1 MARAP
6 IATIEATTGELA
18 KQAINGLLGLWGI
31 DQHYS
36 WVISTQADEYFALP
50 HKDKVM
56 IRKAPGGVDVA
67 YRQEL
72 LYCSSMRPIVHQ
84 VLDREKLLLA
94 ELRQALD
101 EYAHRSRNFGG
112 RKEADDNWPMD
123 ASASP
128 SGASGHNHRDG
139 DGGVAFL
146 RADGVTDGVTDG
158 GGAVRGG

>member
-1 MARAP
+1 MARLRSGGA
-6 IATIEATTGELA
+6 
-18 KQAINGLLGLWGI
+18 
-31 DQHYS
+31 
-36 WVISTQADEYFALP
+36 
-50 HKDKVM
+50 
-56 IRKAPGGVDVA
+56 APG
-67 YRQEL
+67 L
-72 LYCSSMRPIVHQ
+72 TLT
-84 VLDREKLLLA
+84 LTLTLTLA
-94 ELRQALD
+94 LTLTLTLALALTLTLSQALD

-139 DGGVAFL
+139 GWEGEKGGAGGGAFL